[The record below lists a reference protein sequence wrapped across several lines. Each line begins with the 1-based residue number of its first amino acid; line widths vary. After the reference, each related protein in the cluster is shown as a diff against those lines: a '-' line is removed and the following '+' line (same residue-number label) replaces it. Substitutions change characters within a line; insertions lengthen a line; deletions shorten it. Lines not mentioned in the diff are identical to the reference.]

1 MRRLLDLNVDSAGDD
16 GEATKAFLGSVEER
30 ARGVRED
37 VEARER
43 SEEELE
49 RCRGELERAEA
60 DHRLSSH
67 ENGTKKLDWRPVYAK
82 AMFSLRRNASICVIE
97 NGCAIVLVRVLH
109 EKALK
114 KLDSKPVHAK
124 DMVSSN
130 ESFDSLYY
138 WE

>member
-30 ARGVRED
+30 VRGFRED

-60 DHRLSSH
+60 DHRLS
-67 ENGTKKLDWRPVYAK
+67 
-82 AMFSLRRNASICVIE
+82 
-97 NGCAIVLVRVLH
+97 
-109 EKALK
+109 
-114 KLDSKPVHAK
+114 
-124 DMVSSN
+124 
-130 ESFDSLYY
+130 
-138 WE
+138 